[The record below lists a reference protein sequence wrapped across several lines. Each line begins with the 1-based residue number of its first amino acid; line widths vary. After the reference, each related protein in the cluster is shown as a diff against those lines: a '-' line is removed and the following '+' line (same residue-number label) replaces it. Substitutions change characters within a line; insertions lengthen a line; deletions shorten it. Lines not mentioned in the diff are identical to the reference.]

1 MFRKLGG
8 HIIFI
13 LLSLFFC
20 IIFLYLL
27 FLAGIWGGARRF
39 GSRYENWKHDL
50 DPAFSNMSHREI
62 VSAGAAGGMAA
73 AFGAPVGGVLFA
85 LEEACSVWSRKTA
98 WRCLLCTATAV
109 FTMSQLLAN
118 SSGGGI
124 LSLRG
129 IYPLSS
135 RQWLMQ
141 LPFVTAVSAGA
152 GLLGAAFNLMRS
164 GMQRLRAARKKH
176 ALRLLEAAVVA
187 AITVLTIASSSHYI
201 GRCLDLPESW
211 KSHQVVQWTCPVG
224 QYNDLATGLLGETPF
239 VVRSLLGLGSESE
252 PMNGIDN
259 RLCNLRSPCY
269 YSAQS
274 LAILSFVYLGLMVL
288 SSGLAVPGGLFMP
301 SVIIGG
307 SFGALSGMLLN
318 AVLPPAWDVQPGV
331 YAMVGATAT
340 MAAVFRSSISLVVI
354 IVEGT
359 RGIEFLPGILAA
371 TIISNFIAHW
381 LHPDGVYESELER
394 DGRVFFLRQEPPGAL
409 RWRTAENI
417 MASPVMGLRRVEEVS
432 RVVQVLKST
441 LHNGF
446 PVYPS
451 AALPGSSP
459 DEQLEGFILRTQLLV
474 LLQERAFCDAQGQ
487 YLVPPGNFEEYE
499 AYLDGLM
506 HAAESSCDGLGGA
519 AEMALAVD
527 PLGQTDSGE
536 LGEQEVNA
544 AMIPTLE
551 TLETLRTLP
560 SLVACLADDTIDRAL
575 QSVVDGNTIQG
586 LLTPPAAPNSGNVTP
601 RSRLSGA
608 SPRSAAPILYVNLS
622 PFMDRGMVTVRTNTP
637 ATSLH
642 KMFVALSL
650 RHLCVVNEAGK
661 MVGIITRKDLDNAAG
676 HGPLRSNKMAPGP
689 TRELSGPV
697 PPRSSSWLSSSLHAL
712 LNRITPSPPSS
723 VMGGESPLPHGGAV
737 LGDGSESVGG
747 DVARGQRQ
755 PSLSPFDRYESL
767 F

>member
-1 MFRKLGG
+1 
-8 HIIFI
+8 
-13 LLSLFFC
+13 
-20 IIFLYLL
+20 
-27 FLAGIWGGARRF
+27 
-39 GSRYENWKHDL
+39 
-50 DPAFSNMSHREI
+50 MSHREI
-62 VSAGAAGGMAA
+62 VSAGTAGGMAA

-109 FTMSQLLAN
+109 FTMSQLMPN

-152 GLLGAAFNLMRS
+152 GLLGAAFNLVRS
-164 GMQRLRAARKKH
+164 GMQKIRAARKKH

-187 AITVLTIASSSHYI
+187 AITVVAIAASSQYI
-201 GRCLDLPESW
+201 GTCMDIPESW
-211 KSHQVVQWTCPVG
+211 DGHQTVRWTCLEG

-252 PMNGIDN
+252 PMNGGGIGSN
-259 RLCNLRSPCY
+259 YSICTLAKPCY

-274 LAILSFVYLGLMVL
+274 LGALCFVYLNLMIL

-307 SFGALSGMLLN
+307 SFGALSGMLFN

-331 YAMVGATAT
+331 YAMIGATAT

-409 RWRTAENI
+409 RWRTAEHI
-417 MASPVMGLRRVEEVS
+417 MATPVMGLRKVEEVS
-432 RVVQVLKST
+432 RVVQILKST
-441 LHNGF
+441 MHNGF
-446 PVYPS
+446 VVYP
-451 AALPGSSP
+451 APGLPGSIP
-459 DEQLEGFILRTQLLV
+459 DGQLEGFILRTQLLV
-474 LLQERAFCDAQGQ
+474 LLQERAFCDAQGN
-487 YLVPPGNFEEYE
+487 YLTPPGNFEQYE
-499 AYLDGLM
+499 SYLDSLM
-506 HAAESSCDGLGGA
+506 HAAECSCDGLGGA

-527 PLGQTDSGE
+527 PLGQTDSGDF
-536 LGEQEVNA
+536 GEEGVNA

-551 TLETLRTLP
+551 TLETLKSLP
-560 SLVACLADDTIDRAL
+560 SLVACLRDDPTSGDAL
-575 QSVVDGNTIQG
+575 QQAINNENGRSRTAGNT
-586 LLTPPAAPNSGNVTP
+586 PALGRQSSGNVTP
-601 RSRLSGA
+601 SRLSNM
-608 SPRSAAPILYVNLS
+608 SPRAGPPTLYVNLG
-622 PFMDRGMVTVRTNTP
+622 PFMDRGMLTVRPNTL

-650 RHLCVVNEAGK
+650 RHLCVVNSAGN
-661 MVGIITRKDLDNAAG
+661 VAGIITRKDLDNAAG
-676 HGPLRSNKMAPGP
+676 HGPLRLNKMAPCP
-689 TRELSGPV
+689 TQELPDIAPV
-697 PPRSSSWLSSSLHAL
+697 PHSSSWLSNSLQAL
-712 LNRITPSPPSS
+712 MQRITPSPPSS
-723 VMGGESPLPHGGAV
+723 IRGGSPLSYAPV
-737 LGDGSESVGG
+737 LEDGGDGGNNHYEGG
-747 DVARGQRQ
+747 GTGRG
-755 PSLSPFDRYESL
+755 PPPTPFDRYNSL
-767 F
+767 L